1 MSFFKKLTSQK
12 PAPASE
18 FDKKFYQITCIAG
31 AAVAFVAM
39 VLLIICLAGFD
50 AAYVWSSIALGVGL
64 LAFFGLAF
72 LRYMMPNSRV
82 IGRFSDA
89 SVWFVL
95 FGVYTPIE
103 LILVRQEAYEN
114 GSIVA
119 GWVIFGLIA
128 LFSAFFF
135 ICALASTRKFRLFG
149 SFCFIVMAFAPLFGI
164 SGLMNAYAFAPA
176 LAIILLVLTM
186 AAFAA
191 TPIIFW
197 FFDRRAW
204 QMKVFYIL
212 MAAGTLLGALIPVIG
227 VLAGR

>member
-1 MSFFKKLTSQK
+1 MSFLKKLTSQK
-12 PAPASE
+12 PAPQNAC
-18 FDKKFYQITCIAG
+18 DKNFYQYTCIAG

-39 VLLIICLAGFD
+39 VLLLICLVGYGAT
-50 AAYVWSSIALGVGL
+50 YVWSSIALLGPVL
-64 LAFFGLAF
+64 FFGLAY
-72 LRYMMPNSRV
+72 LRYMMPNNRV
-82 IGRFSDA
+82 VGRFSDA
-89 SVWFVL
+89 SVWLVL

-103 LILVRQEAYEN
+103 LILVRQEMYEN

-128 LFSAFFF
+128 LFSFFFF

-149 SFCFIVMAFAPLFGI
+149 SFCFIVMAFAPLFGLA
-164 SGLMNAYAFAPA
+164 GLMNSYLFAPA
-176 LAIILLVLTM
+176 LSIVFLILTM
-186 AAFAA
+186 GCFAA

-212 MAAGTLLGALIPVIG
+212 MAAGTLFGALIPVIG
-227 VLAGR
+227 VFAGR